1 MVPQEIKNKCQMYP
15 LPLELHWEEE
25 TTPIG
30 SQVTTLA
37 YGSVRA
43 IWLHMPSGPET
54 LVCLRLLRE
63 WNQ

>member
-1 MVPQEIKNKCQMYP
+1 MYP

-63 WNQ
+63 WSQ